1 MIMADSVLK
10 KTDSVYKNWDDKL
23 GELTS
28 GDFKEG
34 VLKAIRQL
42 KEEVYNLKVDN
53 FNHSMGTIIR
63 DDKRIVLSAPE
74 IIIGDV
80 NLGGV
85 LNPSTQSKVIIKGS
99 DVSMHG
105 AGNLGKIDMR
115 APIIEQIAEN
125 PGIDGNEHIIGD
137 VSNITSQ
144 AANIT
149 LQSDRVLKDEAF
161 PTVNSITE
169 GGIRINSDSQVD
181 ITATK
186 SLDRLKA
193 RIEEQIQTLKGSKK
207 QIDDKVKHAQEE
219 FKTQRKEI
227 DELLERKS
235 KFGRGDDDI
244 RTDYLDMDSLN
255 DEIEDLSKALSE
267 SIYKYSN
274 LLSMQG
280 ETQRLL
286 KYFQAKKEEIA
297 KTSSDQFK
305 KNPTFSSVNI
315 VSETVNM
322 SALDGDGNIRTN
334 PEAGI
339 NLLTNTMN
347 VMGSHDEKGALLE
360 GNRLKVNMKT
370 VDITTAGTTD
380 TKADDKDV
388 LTSAQYIAQGDVTI
402 RSKSITLETVDYEI
416 AEKKYKEKGL
426 TADGKIL
433 LRSKTIEASTVNSK
447 DVDVDEKGKLTKA
460 TYTSEGDVIINS
472 KTVSVKAVDTQ
483 LDGDE
488 AKETALTK
496 DSSFSIRT
504 EKASFSATDTEGKAT
519 GSMSINAK
527 AVAVKSMDVE
537 KEKRTDSKLAEGST
551 MTIVSEKMFVGAMS
565 KDIKSK
571 KIQAQ
576 SEEIGLFADKTLE
589 AQQGE
594 AKAVVQL
601 SDGKTAVSGS
611 ETNIYGKTA
620 INDKAEIKIDLQVPK
635 ATIDILEVKKALK
648 TPNISDGVGVGAAG
662 TAGNLSAKLNTEDA
676 PKE

>member
-1 MIMADSVLK
+1 MADSV
-10 KTDSVYKNWDDKL
+10 YKSWDEKID
-23 GELTS
+23 ELTS

-42 KEEVYNLKVDN
+42 KDEIYNLKVDN
-53 FNHSMGTIIR
+53 FNQSMGKLIR

-80 NLGGV
+80 NFGGV
-85 LNPSTQSKVIIKGS
+85 LNPDAHSKVIIKGN
-99 DVSMHG
+99 DVSMQG

-137 VSNITSQ
+137 VSSLISQ

-149 LQSDRVLKDEAF
+149 IQSDRVQKDGAF
-161 PTVNSITE
+161 PAVNSITE

-181 ITATK
+181 LTATK
-186 SLDRLKA
+186 SLDSLKA
-193 RIEEQIQTLKGSKK
+193 RIEEQIQTLKGSKE
-207 QIDDKVKHAQEE
+207 QIDAQVKAAQEE
-219 FKTQRKEI
+219 FKAQRKAI
-227 DELLERKS
+227 DELLEKKS
-235 KFGRGDDDI
+235 KLGDGDDCI

-274 LLSMQG
+274 LLSIQG
-280 ETQRLL
+280 ETQRLI
-286 KYFQAKKEEIA
+286 KYFQTKKEEIA
-297 KTSSDQFK
+297 KTSDDQFK
-305 KNPTFSSVNI
+305 KDSTFSSVNI
-315 VSETVNM
+315 VSETVNL
-322 SALDGDGNIRTN
+322 SAMDGDGNVRTN

-339 NLLTNTMN
+339 NILTNTMN
-347 VMGSHDEKGALLE
+347 IMGDHDEKGSLLE
-360 GNRLKVNMKT
+360 GNSLKVNMKN
-370 VDITTAGTTD
+370 VDITTSGATNME
-380 TKADDKDV
+380 ADDKDV
-388 LTSAQYIAQGDVTI
+388 LTKAQYQNEGDVII
-402 RSKSITLETVDYEI
+402 RSKNITLESVDYEI

-433 LRSKTIEASTVNSK
+433 LRSKTIEASTVNAK
-447 DVDVDEKGKLTKA
+447 DVDVDDKGKLTKA

-483 LDGDE
+483 LDGGE
-488 AKETALTK
+488 TKETTLTK
-496 DSSFSIRT
+496 DSSFSVRA
-504 EKASFSATDTEGKAT
+504 EKNSFSATDTEGKAT

-527 AVAVKSMDVE
+527 AIDVKAMDVE
-537 KEKRTDSKLAEGST
+537 KEKRTDSKLAEGGVIKT
-551 MTIVSEKMFVGAMS
+551 VAEKMFVGAFS
-565 KDIKSK
+565 KDLKSK
-571 KIQAQ
+571 KLQAQ
-576 SEEIGLFADKTLE
+576 SEEIGLFADNTLE

-611 ETNIYGKTA
+611 ETNLYGKTT
-620 INDKAEIKIDLQVPK
+620 INADTEIKCSLKVPK
-635 ATIDILEVKKALK
+635 ATVDNLEAKSSFNS
-648 TPNISDGVGVGAAG
+648 PNISDGMGAGAPG
-662 TAGNLSAKLNTEDA
+662 SGGNLSAKLKTEDA

>member
-1 MIMADSVLK
+1 MADSV
-10 KTDSVYKNWDDKL
+10 YKSWDEKID
-23 GELTS
+23 ELTS

-42 KEEVYNLKVDN
+42 KDEIYNLKVDN
-53 FNHSMGTIIR
+53 FNQSMGKLIR

-80 NLGGV
+80 NFGGV
-85 LNPSTQSKVIIKGS
+85 LNPDAHSSVIIKGN
-99 DVSMHG
+99 DVSMQG

-137 VSNITSQ
+137 VSSLISQ

-149 LQSDRVLKDEAF
+149 IQSDRVQKDGAF
-161 PTVNSITE
+161 PAVNSITE

-181 ITATK
+181 LTATK
-186 SLDRLKA
+186 SLDGLKA
-193 RIEEQIQTLKGSKK
+193 RIEEQIQTLKGSKE
-207 QIDDKVKHAQEE
+207 QIDAQVKTAQEE
-219 FKTQRKEI
+219 FKTQRKAI
-227 DELLERKS
+227 DELLEKKS
-235 KFGRGDDDI
+235 KLGDGDDCI

-274 LLSMQG
+274 LLSIQG
-280 ETQRLL
+280 ETQRLI
-286 KYFQAKKEEIA
+286 KYFQTKKEEIA
-297 KTSSDQFK
+297 KTSDDQFK
-305 KNPTFSSVNI
+305 KDSTFSSVNI
-315 VSETVNM
+315 VSETVNL
-322 SALDGDGNIRTN
+322 SAMDGDGNVRTN

-339 NLLTNTMN
+339 NILTNTT
-347 VMGSHDEKGALLE
+347 SGAT
-360 GNRLKVNMKT
+360 NME
-370 VDITTAGTTD
+370 
-380 TKADDKDV
+380 ADDKDV
-388 LTSAQYIAQGDVTI
+388 LTKAQYQNEGDVII
-402 RSKSITLETVDYEI
+402 RSKNITLESVDYEI

-433 LRSKTIEASTVNSK
+433 LRSKTIEASTVNAK
-447 DVDVDEKGKLTKA
+447 DVDVDDKGKLTKA

-483 LDGDE
+483 LDGGE
-488 AKETALTK
+488 TKETTLTK
-496 DSSFSIRT
+496 DSSFSVRA
-504 EKASFSATDTEGKAT
+504 EKNSFSATDTEGKAT

-527 AVAVKSMDVE
+527 AIDVKAMDVE
-537 KEKRTDSKLAEGST
+537 KEKRTDSKLAEGGVIKT
-551 MTIVSEKMFVGAMS
+551 VAEKMFVGAFS
-565 KDIKSK
+565 KDLKSK
-571 KIQAQ
+571 KLQAQ
-576 SEEIGLFADKTLE
+576 SEEIGLFADNTLE

-611 ETNIYGKTA
+611 ETNLYGKTT
-620 INDKAEIKIDLQVPK
+620 INADTEIKCSLKVPK
-635 ATIDILEVKKALK
+635 ATVDNLEAKSSFNS
-648 TPNISDGVGVGAAG
+648 PNISDGIGAGAPG
-662 TAGNLSAKLNTEDA
+662 SGGNLSAKLKTEDA

>member
-1 MIMADSVLK
+1 MADSV
-10 KTDSVYKNWDDKL
+10 YKSWDEKID
-23 GELTS
+23 ELTS

-42 KEEVYNLKVDN
+42 KDEIYNLKVDN
-53 FNHSMGTIIR
+53 FNQSTGKLIR

-80 NLGGV
+80 NFGGV
-85 LNPSTQSKVIIKGS
+85 LNPDAHSSVIIKGN
-99 DVSMHG
+99 DVSMQG

-137 VSNITSQ
+137 VSSLISQ

-149 LQSDRVLKDEAF
+149 IQSDKVQKDGAF
-161 PTVNSITE
+161 PAVNSITE

-181 ITATK
+181 LTATK
-186 SLDRLKA
+186 SLDSLKA
-193 RIEEQIQTLKGSKK
+193 RIEEQIQTLKGSKE
-207 QIDDKVKHAQEE
+207 QIDAQVKAAQEE
-219 FKTQRKEI
+219 FKAQRKAI
-227 DELLERKS
+227 DELLEKKS
-235 KFGRGDDDI
+235 KLGDGDDCI

-274 LLSMQG
+274 LLSIQG
-280 ETQRLL
+280 ETQRLI
-286 KYFQAKKEEIA
+286 KYFQTKKEEIA
-297 KTSSDQFK
+297 KTSDDQFK
-305 KNPTFSSVNI
+305 KDSTFSSVNI
-315 VSETVNM
+315 VSETVNL
-322 SALDGDGNIRTN
+322 SAMDGDGNVRTN

-339 NLLTNTMN
+339 NILTNTMN
-347 VMGSHDEKGALLE
+347 IMGDHDEKGSLLE
-360 GNRLKVNMKT
+360 GNSLKVNMKN
-370 VDITTAGTTD
+370 VDITTSGATNME
-380 TKADDKDV
+380 ADDKDV
-388 LTSAQYIAQGDVTI
+388 LTKAQYQNEGDVII
-402 RSKSITLETVDYEI
+402 RSKNITLESVDYEI

-433 LRSKTIEASTVNSK
+433 LRSKTIEASTVNAK
-447 DVDVDEKGKLTKA
+447 DVDVDDKGKLTKA

-483 LDGDE
+483 LDGGE
-488 AKETALTK
+488 TKETTLTK
-496 DSSFSIRT
+496 DSSFSVRA
-504 EKASFSATDTEGKAT
+504 EKNSFSATDTEGKAT

-527 AVAVKSMDVE
+527 AIDVKAMDVE
-537 KEKRTDSKLAEGST
+537 KEKRTDSKLAEGGVIKT
-551 MTIVSEKMFVGAMS
+551 VAEKMFVGAFS
-565 KDIKSK
+565 KDLKSK
-571 KIQAQ
+571 KLQAQ
-576 SEEIGLFADKTLE
+576 SEEIGLFADNTLE

-611 ETNIYGKTA
+611 ETNLYGKTT
-620 INDKAEIKIDLQVPK
+620 INADTEIKCSLKVPK
-635 ATIDILEVKKALK
+635 ATVDNLEAKSSFNS
-648 TPNISDGVGVGAAG
+648 PNISDGMGAGAPG
-662 TAGNLSAKLNTEDA
+662 SGGNLSAKLKTEDA

>member
-1 MIMADSVLK
+1 MADSV
-10 KTDSVYKNWDDKL
+10 YKSWDEKID
-23 GELTS
+23 ELTS

-42 KEEVYNLKVDN
+42 KDEIYNLKVDN
-53 FNHSMGTIIR
+53 FNQSTGKLIR

-80 NLGGV
+80 NFGGV
-85 LNPSTQSKVIIKGS
+85 LNPDAHSSVIIKGN
-99 DVSMHG
+99 DVSMQG

-137 VSNITSQ
+137 VSSLISQ

-149 LQSDRVLKDEAF
+149 IQSDRVQKDGAF
-161 PTVNSITE
+161 PAVNSITE

-181 ITATK
+181 LTATK
-186 SLDRLKA
+186 SLDSLKA
-193 RIEEQIQTLKGSKK
+193 RIEEQIQTLKGSKE
-207 QIDDKVKHAQEE
+207 QIDAQVKAAQEE
-219 FKTQRKEI
+219 FKAQRKAI
-227 DELLERKS
+227 DELLEKKS
-235 KFGRGDDDI
+235 KLGDGDDCI

-286 KYFQAKKEEIA
+286 KYFQARKEEIA
-297 KTSSDQFK
+297 KTSDDQFK
-305 KNPTFSSVNI
+305 KDSTFSSVNI
-315 VSETVNM
+315 VSETVNL
-322 SALDGDGNIRTN
+322 SAMDGDGNVRTN

-339 NLLTNTMN
+339 NILTNTMN
-347 VMGSHDEKGALLE
+347 IMGDHDEKGSLLE
-360 GNRLKVNMKT
+360 GNSLKVNMKN
-370 VDITTAGTTD
+370 VDITTSGATNME
-380 TKADDKDV
+380 ADDKDV
-388 LTSAQYIAQGDVTI
+388 LTKAQYQNEGDVII
-402 RSKSITLETVDYEI
+402 RSKNITLESVDYEI

-433 LRSKTIEASTVNSK
+433 LRSKTIEASTVNAK
-447 DVDVDEKGKLTKA
+447 DVDVDDKGKLTKA

-483 LDGDE
+483 LDGGE
-488 AKETALTK
+488 TKETTLTK
-496 DSSFSIRT
+496 DSSFSVRA
-504 EKASFSATDTEGKAT
+504 EKNSFSATDTEGKAT

-527 AVAVKSMDVE
+527 AIDVKAMDVE
-537 KEKRTDSKLAEGST
+537 KEKRTDSKLAEGGVIKT
-551 MTIVSEKMFVGAMS
+551 VAEKMFVGAFS
-565 KDIKSK
+565 KDLKSK
-571 KIQAQ
+571 KLQAQ
-576 SEEIGLFADKTLE
+576 SEEIGLFADNTLE

-611 ETNIYGKTA
+611 ETNLYGKTT
-620 INDKAEIKIDLQVPK
+620 INADTEIKCSLKVPK
-635 ATIDILEVKKALK
+635 ATVDNLEAKSSFNS
-648 TPNISDGVGVGAAG
+648 PNISDGMGAGAPG
-662 TAGNLSAKLNTEDA
+662 SGGNLSAKLKTEDA

>member
-1 MIMADSVLK
+1 MADSVFK

-53 FNHSMGTIIR
+53 FNQSMGTMIR

-85 LNPSTQSKVIIKGS
+85 LNPGAQSRVIIKGS

-105 AGNLGKIDMR
+105 TGNLGKIDMR

-149 LQSDRVLKDEAF
+149 LQSDRVRKDEAF

-193 RIEEQIQTLKGSKK
+193 RIEEQIQTLKGSKE

-286 KYFQAKKEEIA
+286 KYFQAKKAEIA
-297 KTSSDQFK
+297 KTSTDQFK
-305 KNPTFSSVNI
+305 KNPTFNSVNI

-322 SALDGDGNIRTN
+322 SAMDGDGNVRTN

-339 NLLTNTMN
+339 NILTNTMN
-347 VMGSHDEKGALLE
+347 VMGDHDEKGALLD

-370 VDITTAGTTD
+370 VDITTAGAAD
-380 TKADDKDV
+380 MEADDKDV
-388 LTSAQYIAQGDVTI
+388 LTKAQYIAQGDVTI

-426 TADGKIL
+426 TADSKI
-433 LRSKTIEASTVNSK
+433 
-447 DVDVDEKGKLTKA
+447 
-460 TYTSEGDVIINS
+460 DVIINS
-472 KTVSVKAVDTQ
+472 KTVSVKAIDTQ
-483 LDGDE
+483 LDGGDT
-488 AKETALTK
+488 KETALTK
-496 DSSFSIRT
+496 GGSFAVRI
-504 EKASFSATDTEGKAT
+504 EKSQFSATDTEGKAT

-527 AVAVKSMDVE
+527 AIDVKSMDVE
-537 KEKRTDSKLAEGST
+537 KEKRTDSKLAQGG
-551 MTIVSEKMFVGAMS
+551 TIKTVAEKMYLGAFS
-565 KDIKSK
+565 KDLKSK

-576 SEEIGLFADKTLE
+576 SEEIGIFADKTLE

-594 AKAVVQL
+594 AKAVLQL
-601 SDGKTAVSGS
+601 TDGNASVSGS
-611 ETNIYGKTA
+611 KTQLYGETTINAKTEVKGEFTA
-620 INDKAEIKIDLQVPK
+620 PK
-635 ATIDILEVKKALK
+635 ATIDNIEAKSSFKS
-648 TPNISDGVGVGAAG
+648 PNISDGMAIGAAG
-662 TAGNLSAKLNTEDA
+662 AGSSLNAKLKTEDA

>member
-1 MIMADSVLK
+1 MIMADSIYK
-10 KTDSVYKNWDDKL
+10 KWDEKL
-23 GELTS
+23 DELTS

-42 KEEVYNLKVDN
+42 KNEIYNLKVDN
-53 FNHSMGTIIR
+53 FNQSTGTVIR

-85 LNPSTQSKVIIKGS
+85 LNPDAQSSVIIKGN
-99 DVSMHG
+99 DVSLQG
-105 AGNLGKIDMR
+105 AGSLGKVDMR

-137 VSNITSQ
+137 ISSLISQ

-149 LQSDRVLKDEAF
+149 IQSDRVQKDGAF
-161 PTVNSITE
+161 PAVNSITE

-186 SLDRLKA
+186 SLDSLKA
-193 RIEEQIQTLKGSKK
+193 RIEEQIETLKGSKER
-207 QIDDKVKHAQEE
+207 IDERVKYAQEE
-219 FKTQRKEI
+219 FKAQRKQI
-227 DELLERKS
+227 DELLDKKS
-235 KFGRGDDDI
+235 KLGNGDDCI

-255 DEIEDLSKALSE
+255 DEIEDLAKTLSE
-267 SIYKYSN
+267 SIYRYSD

-280 ETQRLL
+280 ETQRLI

-297 KTSSDQFK
+297 KTSDEQFK
-305 KNPTFSSVNI
+305 KNSTFSSVNI
-315 VSETVNM
+315 VSETVNL
-322 SALDGDGNIRTN
+322 SAMDGDGNVRTN
-334 PEAGI
+334 PESGI
-339 NLLTNTMN
+339 NILTNTMN
-347 VMGSHDEKGALLE
+347 VMGDHDEKGALLE
-360 GNRLKVNMKT
+360 GNSLKVNMKN
-370 VDITTAGTTD
+370 VDITTSGAAD
-380 TKADDKDV
+380 MAVDDKSV
-388 LTSAQYIAQGDVTI
+388 LTKAQYIAQGDVTI
-402 RSKSITLETVDYEI
+402 RSKNITIEAVDYEI

-611 ETNIYGKTA
+611 ETNLYGKTA

-635 ATIDILEVKKALK
+635 ATIDILEVKKSLK

>member
-1 MIMADSVLK
+1 MA
-10 KTDSVYKNWDDKL
+10 DSVYKNWDEKID
-23 GELTS
+23 ELAS

-42 KEEVYNLKVDN
+42 KDEIYNLKVDN
-53 FNHSMGTIIR
+53 FNQSTGKIIR

-85 LNPSTQSKVIIKGS
+85 LNPDAQSKVIIKGN
-99 DVSMHG
+99 DVSMQG

-137 VSNITSQ
+137 TSSLISQ

-149 LQSDRVLKDEAF
+149 IQSDRVQKDGAF
-161 PTVNSITE
+161 PAVNSITE

-181 ITATK
+181 LTATN
-186 SLDRLKA
+186 SLDSLKA
-193 RIEEQIQTLKGSKK
+193 RIEERIQTLKGSKE
-207 QIDDKVKHAQEE
+207 QIDAKVKAAQEE
-219 FKTQRKEI
+219 FKAQRKQI
-227 DELLERKS
+227 DELLEKKS
-235 KFGRGDDDI
+235 KLGDGDDCI

-255 DEIEDLSKALSE
+255 DEIEDLANVLSE
-267 SIYKYSN
+267 SIYKYSD
-274 LLSMQG
+274 LLSVQG

-297 KTSSDQFK
+297 KTSDEQFK
-305 KNPTFSSVNI
+305 KNTTFSSVNI
-315 VSETVNM
+315 VSETVNL
-322 SALDGDGNIRTN
+322 SAMDGDGNVRTN

-339 NLLTNTMN
+339 NILTNTMN
-347 VMGSHDEKGALLE
+347 IMGDHDEKGSLLE
-360 GNRLKVNMKT
+360 GNSLKVNMKN
-370 VDITTAGTTD
+370 VDITTSGAAD
-380 TKADDKDV
+380 MEADDKDV
-388 LTSAQYIAQGDVTI
+388 LTKAQYQNEGDVII
-402 RSKSITLETVDYEI
+402 RSKNITLESVDYEI

-483 LDGDE
+483 LDGGE
-488 AKETALTK
+488 TKETALTK
-496 DSSFSIRT
+496 DSSFSVRA
-504 EKASFSATDTEGKAT
+504 EKNSFSATDTEGKAT
-519 GSMSINAK
+519 GSVSINAK
-527 AVAVKSMDVE
+527 AIDVKSMDVE
-537 KEKRTDSKLAEGST
+537 KENRTDSKLAEGGVIKT
-551 MTIVSEKMFVGAMS
+551 VAEKMYVGAFS
-565 KDIKSK
+565 KDLKSK

-594 AKAVVQL
+594 AKAVLQL
-601 SDGKTAVSGS
+601 ADGNASVSGS
-611 ETNIYGKTA
+611 KTQLYGETT
-620 INDKAEIKIDLQVPK
+620 INDKTEVKGEFKAPK
-635 ATIDILEVKKALK
+635 ATIDNIEAKSSFKS
-648 TPNISDGVGVGAAG
+648 PNISDGMGVGGAG
-662 TAGNLSAKLNTEDA
+662 GGGSLSAKLKTEDA

>member
-1 MIMADSVLK
+1 MADSV
-10 KTDSVYKNWDDKL
+10 YKSWDEKID
-23 GELTS
+23 ELTS

-42 KEEVYNLKVDN
+42 KDEIYNLKVDN
-53 FNHSMGTIIR
+53 FNQSMGKLIR

-80 NLGGV
+80 NFGGV
-85 LNPSTQSKVIIKGS
+85 LNPDAHSSVIIKGN
-99 DVSMHG
+99 DVSMQG

-137 VSNITSQ
+137 VSSLISQ

-149 LQSDRVLKDEAF
+149 IQSDRVQKDGAF
-161 PTVNSITE
+161 PAVNSITE

-181 ITATK
+181 LTATK
-186 SLDRLKA
+186 SLDSLKA
-193 RIEEQIQTLKGSKK
+193 RIEEQIQTLKGSKE
-207 QIDDKVKHAQEE
+207 QIDAQVKAAQEE
-219 FKTQRKEI
+219 FKAQRKAI
-227 DELLERKS
+227 DELLEKKS
-235 KFGRGDDDI
+235 KLGDGDDCI

-274 LLSMQG
+274 LLSIQG
-280 ETQRLL
+280 ETQRLI
-286 KYFQAKKEEIA
+286 KYFQTKKEEIA
-297 KTSSDQFK
+297 KTSDDQFK
-305 KNPTFSSVNI
+305 KDSTFSSVNI
-315 VSETVNM
+315 VSETVNL
-322 SALDGDGNIRTN
+322 SAMDGDGNVRTN

-339 NLLTNTMN
+339 NILTNTMN
-347 VMGSHDEKGALLE
+347 IMGDHDEKGSLLE
-360 GNRLKVNMKT
+360 GNSLKVNMKN
-370 VDITTAGTTD
+370 VDITTSGATNME
-380 TKADDKDV
+380 ADDKDV
-388 LTSAQYIAQGDVTI
+388 LTKAQYQNEGDVII
-402 RSKSITLETVDYEI
+402 RSKNITLESVDYEI

-433 LRSKTIEASTVNSK
+433 LRSKTIEASTVNAK
-447 DVDVDEKGKLTKA
+447 DVDVDDKGKLTKA

-483 LDGDE
+483 LDGGE
-488 AKETALTK
+488 TKETTLTK
-496 DSSFSIRT
+496 DSSFSVRA
-504 EKASFSATDTEGKAT
+504 EKNSFSATDTEGKAT

-527 AVAVKSMDVE
+527 AIDVKAMDVE
-537 KEKRTDSKLAEGST
+537 KEKRTDSKLAEGGVIKT
-551 MTIVSEKMFVGAMS
+551 VAEKMFVGAFS
-565 KDIKSK
+565 KDLKSK
-571 KIQAQ
+571 KLQAQ
-576 SEEIGLFADKTLE
+576 SEEIGLFADNTLE

-611 ETNIYGKTA
+611 ETNLYGKTT
-620 INDKAEIKIDLQVPK
+620 INADTEIKCSLKVPK
-635 ATIDILEVKKALK
+635 ATVDNLEAKSSFNS
-648 TPNISDGVGVGAAG
+648 PNISDGMGAGAPG
-662 TAGNLSAKLNTEDA
+662 SGGNLSAKLKTEDA